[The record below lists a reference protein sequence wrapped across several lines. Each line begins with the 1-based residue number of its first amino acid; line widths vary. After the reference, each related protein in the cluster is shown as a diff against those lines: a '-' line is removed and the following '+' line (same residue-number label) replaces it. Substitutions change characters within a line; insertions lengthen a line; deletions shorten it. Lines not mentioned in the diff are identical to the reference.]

1 MNKMENKGKCKF
13 YSIFNYLYQL
23 NFSMESIEV
32 AELLSKVKNQQ
43 DRVAFFREQG
53 NLKFKR

>member
-1 MNKMENKGKCKF
+1 MENKGKCKF